1 MYPVMLNVQGKK
13 CVVVGGGHVALR
25 KAVKLFE
32 SGANVTVISPKF
44 CSDFNFASK
53 IQSKYD
59 VKYIKNSFLVIAATD
74 NYDLNKKIADDAKTE
89 NILVSLV
96 DKSIESDFVS
106 PSSVTSGDITV
117 AVSTNGKYP
126 MLAKKLCKMISCD
139 ISFYNELINI
149 LEQYRKII
157 ISKCGD
163 TKIELLEQLI
173 SEDMI
178 QYAKKDISLFKQ
190 KADKLLQIF

>member
-1 MYPVMLNVQGKK
+1 
-13 CVVVGGGHVALR
+13 
-25 KAVKLFE
+25 
-32 SGANVTVISPKF
+32 
-44 CSDFNFASK
+44 
-53 IQSKYD
+53 
-59 VKYIKNSFLVIAATD
+59 
-74 NYDLNKKIADDAKTE
+74 
-89 NILVSLV
+89 
-96 DKSIESDFVS
+96 
-106 PSSVTSGDITV
+106 
-117 AVSTNGKYP
+117 

-157 ISKCGD
+157 ISKYGD
-163 TKIELLEQLI
+163 TKTELLEQLI

>member
-13 CVVVGGGHVALR
+13 CVVVGGGYVAWR

-32 SGANVTVISPKF
+32 SGANVTVVSPKF

-157 ISKCGD
+157 ISKYGD
-163 TKIELLEQLI
+163 TKTELLERLI